1 MQPAKLVKAD
11 IARLAEPGPL
21 TWQDYLDAALVG
33 IKILLAYALINVAIL
48 LIFAPL
54 MAGVPIWNLRVMA
67 LMINIICSPMAII
80 LILEFPAI
88 LAVSDAIYR
97 FRLKKY
103 GSDAFVRQ
111 HKLPMTQAE
120 AFELCLAAISQLP
133 KSSLACADEEQGLIV
148 ARVKQI
154 PLMRPDRNV
163 YIALSE
169 TVESGQVETTVKVS
183 TGPYHTKAGS
193 IFMGSL
199 LGDTFSKVPRPGMF
213 NINRQMLETIS
224 NYINS
229 VPNWD
234 HKHISVSEDEHWK
247 SLLKMQEGP
256 EE

>member
-21 TWQDYLDAALVG
+21 TCQDYLEAAFVG
-33 IKILLAYALINVAIL
+33 IKVLLVYALINLALL

-67 LMINIICSPMAII
+67 LMINIICSPMALI

-103 GSDAFVRQ
+103 GRDAFMRE

-120 AFELCLAAISQLP
+120 AFELCLAAASQLP

-148 ARVKQI
+148 ARVKQN
-154 PLMRPDRNV
+154 PLLRPDRDV

-169 TVESGQVETTVKVS
+169 TVAGDQVETTVKVS
-183 TGPYHTKAGS
+183 TGPYHTKSGS
-193 IFMGSL
+193 IFMVSL
-199 LGDTFSKVPRPGMF
+199 LGNTFSKVPRPGMF
-213 NINRQMLETIS
+213 NINRRMLDTIS

-247 SLLKMQEGP
+247 SLLQLQEGA